1 MSLEEDAWREALRTK
16 GRDWVLTELNT
27 RPGMPQ
33 DPLLDVVY
41 VQPFPTREFCQR
53 WCVETDNQYLRLS
66 GQTKGVLCGVL
77 ILGIFI
83 AMAMH
88 SLTSVGT
95 TRLRTATSQAGQQP
109 TQAVQP

>member
-1 MSLEEDAWREALRTK
+1 MSMEEDAWREALRTK
-16 GRDWVLTELNT
+16 GRDWVLAELNT
-27 RPGMPQ
+27 RPGLPQ

-66 GQTKGVLCGVL
+66 GHTKGVLCGVL

-95 TRLRTATSQAGQQP
+95 TRLRAPQAGQQP